1 VVSARARQAQ
11 NPLLT
16 KLGADYLA
24 CRFEQQAGESM
35 NECKNC
41 NGTGYVLSFN
51 EGDQDWE
58 EVLCENCLGSG
69 LDDGDGENS

>member
-1 VVSARARQAQ
+1 
-11 NPLLT
+11 
-16 KLGADYLA
+16 
-24 CRFEQQAGESM
+24 M